1 MQTKSQTLL
10 TSQKYQTNN
19 DPEVLDPYKAF
30 IPLDLTPTKDFCI
43 NCESSQK
50 IIGTITL
57 GQKTG
62 SICVKCFKAN
72 LR

>member
-19 DPEVLDPYKAF
+19 GPMVPEPFY
-30 IPLDLTPTKDFCI
+30 PTSIKDFCI

-57 GQKTG
+57 GQRSG

-72 LR
+72 QK

>member
-30 IPLDLTPTKDFCI
+30 SPMDLSPIKDFCI

-57 GQKTG
+57 GQRSG
-62 SICVKCFKAN
+62 PICVKCFKAN